1 MFVNGG
7 DCGSG
12 LIKQGYTPAQTC
24 FVDRARNRI
33 DESLV
38 RETHGCPDLAA
49 MMATARSSLRLRA
62 LSSHLLIEWVAL
74 IRLRPLVQ
82 RQAVVQ
88 ELSPWLE

>member
-1 MFVNGG
+1 MFADGG

-38 RETHGCPDLAA
+38 NALDDHNRKTGMRWFVHV
-49 MMATARSSLRLRA
+49 ARSNPASTATTRL
-62 LSSHLLIEWVAL
+62 EK
-74 IRLRPLVQ
+74 
-82 RQAVVQ
+82 
-88 ELSPWLE
+88 SP